1 MVATVARAM
10 TVGGSGASGW
20 GNDDDGSFA
29 TPSPSLLLSPPLS
42 ILSLSM
48 CRLTK
53 VCEKVGGLR
62 RRRRWVQRR
71 VRRPTEQVR
80 IDDDSGV
87 LRQGQRHPRCVTAA
101 DKDHLQSKSRDFVTD
116 MWAHRLVT
124 NAPCIWL
131 QRILILSLSQER
143 APHTPARVVK
153 ANKEIVAENYYFK

>member
-1 MVATVARAM
+1 MTMVATVARAM

-29 TPSPSLLLSPPLS
+29 APSPSLLLSPPLS

-87 LRQGQRHPRCVTAA
+87 LRQGQRHHLLGASPLRIRIICNRSHVT
-101 DKDHLQSKSRDFVTD
+101 LLLICGPTD
-116 MWAHRLVT
+116 
-124 NAPCIWL
+124 
-131 QRILILSLSQER
+131 
-143 APHTPARVVK
+143 
-153 ANKEIVAENYYFK
+153 